1 VSHRSTPWSTSDWR
15 PRTSTGTASPTAVAP
30 IHPAHGTER
39 WQTIEPTGWRVRQS
53 DHAFLTSPRAREILD
68 HEGITV
74 IDYRPL
80 QRAWN
85 A

>member
-1 VSHRSTPWSTSDWR
+1 MRQS
-15 PRTSTGTASPTAVAP
+15 
-30 IHPAHGTER
+30 
-39 WQTIEPTGWRVRQS
+39 IEPTGWQVRQS
-53 DHAFLTSPRAREILD
+53 DHAFLTSPEAREILD

-80 QRAWN
+80 QQAWN

>member
-1 VSHRSTPWSTSDWR
+1 MLRDLLPGLNEW
-15 PRTSTGTASPTAVAP
+15 AL
-30 IHPAHGTER
+30 HPAHGTEQ
-39 WQTIEPTGWRVRQS
+39 WQSIEPTGWQVRQS
-53 DHAFLTSPRAREILD
+53 DHAFLTSPNAREILD

-80 QRAWN
+80 QQAWN